1 MIKSPDNQRPNNSDI
16 GAASMVM
23 VALVRG
29 YILGVNIP
37 PLGACFKELFLLLSF
52 LNTKIKLSCFNIEKR
67 GFNLRYNSLV
77 LTFS

>member
-1 MIKSPDNQRPNNSDI
+1 MIKSPDNQRPNNSDT

-29 YILGVNIP
+29 YTRGKHT